1 MRLIRQLLGA
11 VLGAMILVSALVGAA
26 APASAHDAAE
36 STSPAP
42 GATVAMPPEKVSIT
56 FNKNP
61 LTLGSQIVV
70 TDAAGNSWAEGNV
83 EIVDNVASQAL
94 KPGAPAGA
102 FTVAWRVVSS
112 DSHPI
117 EGSFSFTATAGAS
130 GSTAAPVVPTLT
142 TPQPGVTGTS
152 VPLPDAAE
160 PFPWS
165 LVIFV
170 GTAVGILVT
179 LALMA
184 KWRLTPGG
192 EGNDVG
198 ERDDRVNDDGVTGPD
213 AGGAGE
219 RSQEQG
225 SAGRIRDGER

>member
-1 MRLIRQLLGA
+1 MRLIRQLLSA
-11 VLGAMILVSALVGAA
+11 MLGALILVSAAVGSAV
-26 APASAHDAAE
+26 PASAHDAAE

-42 GATVAMPPEKVSIT
+42 GTTVATPPGKVSIT

-61 LTLGSQIVV
+61 LLLGSQIVV
-70 TDAAGNSWAEGNV
+70 TDAAGSNWADGTV
-83 EIVDNVASQAL
+83 EIVDNVASQML

-117 EGSFSFTATAGAS
+117 EGTFGFTATAGAT
-130 GSTAAPVVPTLT
+130 GTTAAPAVPTLT
-142 TPQPGVTGTS
+142 TPQPGVTGTP
-152 VPLPDAAE
+152 VPVPNAAE

-170 GTAVGILVT
+170 GTAVGILVA

-184 KWRLTPGG
+184 KRRLNAGA
-192 EGNDVG
+192 
-198 ERDDRVNDDGVTGPD
+198 DG
-213 AGGAGE
+213 A
-219 RSQEQG
+219 QG
-225 SAGRIRDGER
+225 SGADGER

>member
-1 MRLIRQLLGA
+1 MRLIRQLLSA
-11 VLGAMILVSALVGAA
+11 MLGALILVSAVVGAA
-26 APASAHDAAE
+26 VPASAHDAAE

-42 GATVAMPPEKVSIT
+42 GTTVATPPEKVSIT

-61 LTLGSQIVV
+61 LLLGSQIVV
-70 TDAAGNSWAEGNV
+70 TDAAGSNWADGTV
-83 EIVDNVASQAL
+83 EIVDNVASQKL

-117 EGSFSFTATAGAS
+117 EGTFSFTATAGAT
-130 GSTAAPVVPTLT
+130 GTTAAPAVPTLT
-142 TPQPGVTGTS
+142 TPQPGVTSTP
-152 VPLPDAAE
+152 VPVPNAAE

-170 GTAVGILVT
+170 GTAVGILVA

-184 KWRLTPGG
+184 KRRLNAGADGG
-192 EGNDVG
+192 
-198 ERDDRVNDDGVTGPD
+198 
-213 AGGAGE
+213 
-219 RSQEQG
+219 QG
-225 SAGRIRDGER
+225 SDADGGR

>member
-1 MRLIRQLLGA
+1 MRLIRQLLSA
-11 VLGAMILVSALVGAA
+11 VLGALILVSAVVGAA
-26 APASAHDAAE
+26 VPASAHDAAE

-42 GATVAMPPEKVSIT
+42 GTTVATPPEKVSIT

-61 LTLGSQIVV
+61 LMLGSQIVV
-70 TDAAGNSWAEGNV
+70 TDAAGNSWADGAV
-83 EIVDNVASQAL
+83 EIVDNVASQKL

-117 EGSFSFTATAGAS
+117 EGTFSFTATAGAT
-130 GSTAAPVVPTLT
+130 GTTAAPAVPTLT
-142 TPQPGVTGTS
+142 TPQPGVTGTP
-152 VPLPDAAE
+152 VPVPNAAE

-170 GTAVGILVT
+170 GTAVGILVA

-184 KWRLTPGG
+184 KRRL
-192 EGNDVG
+192 N
-198 ERDDRVNDDGVTGPD
+198 
-213 AGGAGE
+213 AG
-219 RSQEQG
+219 SQG
-225 SAGRIRDGER
+225 SDARGE

>member
-1 MRLIRQLLGA
+1 MRLIRQLPSA
-11 VLGAMILVSALVGAA
+11 VLGAMILVSALVGSAV
-26 APASAHDAAE
+26 PASAHDAAE

-42 GATVAMPPEKVSIT
+42 GSTVATPPDKVSIT

-70 TDAAGNSWAEGNV
+70 TDAAGNSWADGAV
-83 EIVDNVASQAL
+83 EIVDNVASQKL

-117 EGSFSFTATAGAS
+117 EGTFSFTATAGAS
-130 GSTAAPVVPTLT
+130 GSTPAAAVPTLT
-142 TPQPGVTGTS
+142 TPEPGVTASAT
-152 VPLPDAAE
+152 PLVNAAE

-170 GTAVGILVT
+170 GTAVGILVA
-179 LALMA
+179 LALTA
-184 KWRLTPGG
+184 KRRLTA
-192 EGNDVG
+192 GNDAG
-198 ERDDRVNDDGVTGPD
+198 QG
-213 AGGAGE
+213 GGAAE
-219 RSQEQG
+219 E
-225 SAGRIRDGER
+225 